1 MQTQTAMATN
11 ALYRDKRRRVWELD
25 FLRGVAVIAML
36 FDHLMFDF
44 ATLHTLNNYFE
55 VNNSFINF
63 MHDFAIRYW
72 NSTFRLN
79 YAHPIFVMLFMFL
92 VGTSCAFSRDNVR
105 RGSLL
110 AIVALAFT
118 GVTLVLKATGLM
130 EYGIIFGILDCI
142 ALSILCASAVEIA
155 TEHDKNLNL
164 FMPLILGIIILALA
178 ISNRFWDIESL
189 WEKTF
194 QSEHLASYIIG
205 TRAYG
210 DDWFGLFPWV
220 GMVLVGMYWGKA
232 AYGTRVSLLP
242 KLDGKW
248 NKPIKFIGRHALI
261 FYLVHQ
267 ALLMALVMAL
277 CACLGYEVF

>member
-1 MQTQTAMATN
+1 MATN

-25 FLRGVAVIAML
+25 FLRGIAVIAML

-44 ATLHTLNNYFE
+44 AYLPGLVGNFYE
-55 VNNSFINF
+55 VNNAFINAL
-63 MHDFAIRYW
+63 HRFAIRYW
-72 NSTFRLN
+72 YSTFRLN
-79 YAHPIFVMLFMFL
+79 YSHPIFVMLFLFL

-110 AIVALAFT
+110 ALVAMAFT
-118 GVTLVLKATGLM
+118 GVTFVIKAAGLM
-130 EYGIIFGILDCI
+130 EHGVVFGILDCI
-142 ALSILCASAVEIA
+142 ALSILCASAVDIA
-155 TEHDKNLNL
+155 TKHDDNLNL
-164 FMPLILGIIILALA
+164 FMPLILGIIILALG

-189 WEKTF
+189 WDKTF
-194 QSEHLASYIIG
+194 YHEHFADYIIG

-210 DDWFGLFPWV
+210 DDWFALFPWV
-220 GMVLVGMYWGKA
+220 GMVLMGMYWGKA
-232 AYGTRVSLLP
+232 AYATRVSLMP

-261 FYLVHQ
+261 FYLAHQ
-267 ALLMALVMAL
+267 ALIMGLVMLL